1 MNGYPNSALPIEIA
15 EVISDNSFCIMTN
28 LVPKGK
34 HQMYKSI
41 FHPMCYQIYCSSK
54 SLTIGI
60 YNKYVV
66 CPREGGNI
74 EVEGYDGY
82 LNCPDYNLIC
92 TGTVLCNDI
101 FDCIDKK
108 SLPNEESF
116 IYHYTPSYSIQNLD
130 LFNSPVLSGHELS
143 NDGKCPLSS
152 TYCTKNNYEEKDN
165 IIGTKTDENVDSDKI
180 KGFYIR
186 KNIICL
192 ISLFLL

>member
-1 MNGYPNSALPIEIA
+1 
-15 EVISDNSFCIMTN
+15 MTS

-34 HQMYKSI
+34 HAIYKSI
-41 FHPMCYQIYCSSK
+41 FHPMCYQTYCSSK
-54 SLTIGI
+54 SLTIQI
-60 YNKYVV
+60 NNKYVV

-74 EVEGYDGY
+74 KVEGYDGL

-130 LFNSPVLSGHELS
+130 L
-143 NDGKCPLSS
+143 LSS
-152 TYCTKNNYEEKDN
+152 TYCTKNKIMKKK
-165 IIGTKTDENVDSDKI
+165 II
-180 KGFYIR
+180 
-186 KNIICL
+186 L
-192 ISLFLL
+192 

>member
-1 MNGYPNSALPIEIA
+1 M
-15 EVISDNSFCIMTN
+15 
-28 LVPKGK
+28 
-34 HQMYKSI
+34 
-41 FHPMCYQIYCSSK
+41 
-54 SLTIGI
+54 
-60 YNKYVV
+60 
-66 CPREGGNI
+66 
-74 EVEGYDGY
+74 
-82 LNCPDYNLIC
+82 IC

-143 NDGKCPLSS
+143 N
-152 TYCTKNNYEEKDN
+152 
-165 IIGTKTDENVDSDKI
+165 IIGIKTDENIDSDKI
-180 KGFYIR
+180 NKDNKAFYIR